1 MIRFRFTPEKAL
13 EAVEWMLGR
22 RELLDFH
29 TILKTAYFADRAALN
44 EFGRPV
50 FGATYKAMNYGPV
63 PLEIY
68 EMLKCEP
75 YWLSELE
82 RGGYPWEREGYHLRL
97 KEAPRN
103 REPEHLS
110 EEDVRLLDEAFDRS
124 LGMTFDER
132 TRETHGLD
140 WLRGI
145 ENPAGIMKYEDM
157 IDLAHPR
164 RDELIRELEK
174 LGPHLVL

>member
-1 MIRFRFTPEKAL
+1 MIHFRFSPEKAL
-13 EAVEWMLGR
+13 EAVEWMLR
-22 RELLDFH
+22 RRDRLDFH
-29 TILKTAYFADRAALN
+29 TILKAAYFADRQALN
-44 EFGRPV
+44 ELGRPV

-75 YWLSELE
+75 YWLSELK
-82 RGGYPWEREGYHLRL
+82 RDAYPWEREGYHLRL
-97 KEAPRN
+97 GEAPRN
-103 REPEHLS
+103 RAPEHLS
-110 EEDVRLLDEAFDRS
+110 EEDMRLLEEAFSRS

-140 WLRGI
+140 WLRGM
-145 ENPAGIMKYEDM
+145 ESATGIMRYEDM
-157 IDLAHPR
+157 IDPGHPR